1 MFHSISDKHR
11 TNHKKMSNFPADVTK
26 AEQLTGGDEKIL
38 ISFETPKKQ
47 KQTNSSF
54 ANREK
59 SFTETTPASSSKKT
73 AGAYNSS
80 SKVQVTTNPAP
91 KSDKK
96 FTCTLCDFSTERI
109 NLLML
114 HIKNH
119 SSSFPSR
126 ANGEFQ
132 IIF

>member
-1 MFHSISDKHR
+1 
-11 TNHKKMSNFPADVTK
+11 MSNFPADVAK
-26 AEQLTGGDEKIL
+26 AEQLTGGDENIL
-38 ISFETPKKQ
+38 KSFETPTKQ
-47 KQTNSSF
+47 KPTSF
-54 ANREK
+54 ATPEK
-59 SFTETTPASSSKKT
+59 SFTETTPVPVSRKS

-80 SKVQVTTNPAP
+80 SKVQFSANPAP

-96 FTCTLCDFSTERI
+96 FTCTLCDFSTERM

-126 ANGEFQ
+126 ANGEFSK
-132 IIF
+132 